1 MRNPTHLLIGA
12 LAAAVVTLSLSGCG
26 TNASSPHKPNPSG
39 SGGSG
44 DASPSAARNGA
55 GGTNG
60 ANGGKGKGKGREAAQ
75 AGTKGLDPCKALSGK
90 LGKFQLD
97 SPVPAIPETGERGCN
112 YMFQGAGGPAVT
124 INYWDTKAW
133 KDVIVGGAGAPKTA
147 VTIDGRQA
155 KQTRSIGPGLC
166 DVIVPL
172 GQHSTAEAEAR
183 GHSATSKDP
192 VCKWAK
198 DAAREMVTKL
208 PR

>member
-39 SGGSG
+39 SGGGSG
-44 DASPSAARNGA
+44 EASPGAARNGA
-55 GGTNG
+55 GGASG
-60 ANGGKGKGKGREAAQ
+60 ANGGKGKGREAAQ

-112 YMFQGAGGPAVT
+112 YMFQGASGPAVT

-155 KQTRSIGPGLC
+155 KQTRSTGPGLC